1 MTKEE
6 FLARKC
12 AIKQDEKELWNEVKE
27 HAQEEKRVIN
37 VLENASTI
45 LNQLDEQFE
54 KRSQLT
60 KLDMTFLMFAIGM
73 QTLRIYFLPKFQEKL
88 RDDERLAH
96 DDKSIKEMEY
106 KNIQDYKEK
115 HQNKWAAKKSEKGY
129 RSWQE
134 IAFTIKVPYD
144 ATRHSGITF
153 ERNMRGGLHRVKTL
167 GHDPWLGWIFGVAN
181 ILSDSITICPEYK
194 IGEKS
199 IRLPKVESYMVD
211 MRTFTWHE
219 RTSTIKILE
228 NAIESIQED
237 RHRLYAAVFAQ
248 SLHLTSD
255 MYTKL
260 GLPIPF
266 LSLLDS
272 DKAYDIYRG
281 GYDYMDLKFDT
292 QILRRTTKSAAQ
304 SMLINAIISSVHS
317 LFYNPKEEPNRE
329 LYSVRTHKII
339 LYSNIIATS
348 SDIIQ
353 TAIRAS
359 IGEGNAIKNFDLG
372 GFFVTLYRI
381 VHDIQ
386 FIQKIKEEFIFNK
399 WDNILMNNNYA

>member
-6 FLARKC
+6 FIARKK
-12 AIKQDEKELWNEVKE
+12 AITQSETILWNEVDE
-27 HAQEEKRVIN
+27 HAQEEKRVVN
-37 VLENASTI
+37 LLENAATI
-45 LNQLDEQFE
+45 LDQLDEQFE
-54 KRSQLT
+54 KQTQLT
-60 KLDMTFLMFAIGM
+60 KLDMAFLMFAVGL
-73 QTLRIYFLPKFQEKL
+73 QALRIYLLPKFQEKL
-88 RDDERLAH
+88 KDEERLAH
-96 DDKSIKEMEY
+96 NDESIKEMEH
-106 KNIQDYKEK
+106 KNIQEYKEK

-144 ATRHSGITF
+144 ATRHSSKVF
-153 ERNMRGGLHRVKTL
+153 DRNMRGGLHRVKTL

-194 IGEKS
+194 LREKS
-199 IRLPKVESYMVD
+199 IRLPKVESYVVD

-219 RTSTIKILE
+219 RISTIKILE
-228 NAIESIQED
+228 NAIESVKED

-272 DKAYDIYRG
+272 DKAYDIYKG

-292 QILRRTTKSAAQ
+292 QILRRTAKSAAQ
-304 SMLINAIISSVHS
+304 SMLINAIIGSVHS
-317 LFYNPKEEPNRE
+317 LFYNPTEEPNRE

-348 SDIIQ
+348 SDILQ

-359 IGEGNAIKNFDLG
+359 IGEENAIKNFDLG
-372 GFFVTLYRI
+372 GFLVTLYRI